1 MNTKKSTSGFLFGL
15 AIFTGLLP
23 LAFSFSQTGIQLLL
37 ETKFRGVIWCGQAIT
52 LLILLLSKGNIGKH
66 QLVGLSILFVLVP
79 LTFTF
84 NEKGAYFLILNKYT
98 STILSWAIAGVLLR
112 KLLLLEH
119 REQVLNS

>member
-23 LAFSFSQTGIQLLL
+23 LALSFSQTGIQLLL

-98 STILSWAIAGVLLR
+98 SAILSWAIAGVLLG